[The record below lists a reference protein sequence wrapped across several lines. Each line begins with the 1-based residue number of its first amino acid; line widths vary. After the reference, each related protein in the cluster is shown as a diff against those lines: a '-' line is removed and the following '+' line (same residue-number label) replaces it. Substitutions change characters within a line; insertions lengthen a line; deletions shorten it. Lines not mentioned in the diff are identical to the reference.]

1 MRGIKSFHSIFVE
14 MDLEKLLQEV
24 ITAVKETGNFIA
36 AERKTFSQ
44 KDIEAKDRNDLV
56 SYVDKQSEQQLIKK
70 LGKILPE
77 AGFIAEE
84 SSPDKNTKELNWII
98 DPLDG
103 TTNFIHNIPA
113 YAVSVALASKTEI
126 LLGVVYNIPQDELF
140 YAHKNGKAFLN
151 GKEIF
156 VSKSDKF
163 ADCLIATGFPVKDFS
178 RMKNFQNTTEFFM
191 QNTRGLRRIGAAA
204 VDLCYV
210 ACGRFDAFFE
220 YNLSPWDVAAGALI
234 VKQAGGKV
242 SDFSGG
248 ENYIFGRE
256 AVASNSSIYVIFR
269 EIVKSNFIPKNT

>member
-1 MRGIKSFHSIFVE
+1 ME
-14 MDLEKLLQEV
+14 LEELLQKV
-24 ITAVKETGNFIA
+24 IKAVKETGDYIGT
-36 AERKTFSQ
+36 ERKTFSQ

-56 SYVDKQSEQQLIKK
+56 SYVDKQAELQLIEK
-70 LGKILPE
+70 LGKLLPE

-113 YAVSVALASKTEI
+113 YAVSIALASKTET
-126 LLGVVYNIPQDELF
+126 LLGVVYNIPQGEMF

-151 GKEIF
+151 EKEIS
-156 VSKSDKF
+156 VSRTDKF
-163 ADCLIATGFPVKDFS
+163 ADCLIATGFPVKDFT
-178 RMKNFQNTTEFFM
+178 RMEGFQNTTEYFM
-191 QNTRGLRRIGAAA
+191 QNTRGIRRMGAAA

-210 ACGRFDAFFE
+210 ACGRFDAYFE

-242 SDFSGG
+242 SDFNGG
-248 ENYIFGRE
+248 ENYLFGKE
-256 AVASNSSIYVIFR
+256 TIASNANLYKAFQ
-269 EIVKSNFIPKNT
+269 EIVKSNFIPKKP

>member
-1 MRGIKSFHSIFVE
+1 MQ
-14 MDLEKLLQEV
+14 DLESLMGAV
-24 ITAVKETGNFIA
+24 IQAVKETGNFIA

-56 SYVDKQSEQQLIKK
+56 SYVDKQAEQQLIEK

-126 LLGVVYNIPQDELF
+126 IIGVVYNIPQDEMF
-140 YAHKNGKAFLN
+140 CAHKDGKAFLN
-151 GKEIF
+151 GKEIS

-163 ADCLIATGFPVKDFS
+163 ADCLIATGFPVKDFK
-178 RMKNFQNTTEFFM
+178 RMQGFLDCTTFFM
-191 QNTRGLRRIGAAA
+191 QNTRGLRRMGAAA

-242 SDFSGG
+242 SDFTGG
-248 ENYIFGRE
+248 ENYLFGRE
-256 AVASNSSIYVIFR
+256 MVAASENIYKAFQKEVG
-269 EIVKSNFIPKNT
+269 KNFTLKKP